1 MIESFCVFVSCMA
14 GIYLT
19 VLGTAALAAPGKAER
34 FLLGFAATQTLHLAE
49 LLARV
54 AVGAA
59 FVVASPRLP
68 PAQLFTLFGWILL
81 GTSALLLLVPW
92 RWHRHFAARAVPAAN
107 RHIGLV
113 GAAASAGGV
122 FILVSVFR
130 GMAG

>member
-1 MIESFCVFVSCMA
+1 LSVFPGHGRAQPVR
-14 GIYLT
+14 
-19 VLGTAALAAPGKAER
+19 GTAAQSNQQA
-34 FLLGFAATQTLHLAE
+34 
-49 LLARV
+49 
-54 AVGAA
+54 
-59 FVVASPRLP
+59 